1 MGLILLCLVAACG
14 RDREGGEKATAA
26 NAPIQ
31 VDTGA
36 VSVYYDPAE
45 RPMTPQQIAQARL
58 DTSWEQVVQL
68 DRAAPGQ
75 RGAFPEKWE
84 QISPGSVNTGP
95 IHLPISG
102 DVGGPA
108 VLRVQILL
116 DRAYFSPGIMDGNW
130 GKNTAEAIYWFQKS
144 NGLPA
149 TARADSA
156 TFASLRV
163 AAGSPRELV
172 AQHRLTDED
181 VSGPFMKLPDD
192 IYERAKL
199 DCSCYE
205 SLSEKL
211 SELFHSTPDLLQK
224 LNPGVDL
231 NSLAAGQTINAPQVR
246 PDDAEPRGTVA
257 SLVVSGKGFYVHALD
272 AQGRV
277 LYHFPS
283 TLGASYSPSPS
294 GRFEV
299 TRVAQDPTWHYQPG
313 LLTGV
318 PDSLP
323 DATIPKGPNNAV
335 GVVWIAL
342 SAPHYGIHGTAEPQT
357 IGYTTSHG
365 CIRLTNW
372 DAEFLSHQVR
382 AGIPVHFRDVVG
394 AGGGT
399 APTNTGG
406 ASGSAGVEGAGA
418 VTGGEPSGGR

>member
-1 MGLILLCLVAACG
+1 MHANRTMGLLLLCLVAACG
-14 RDREGGEKATAA
+14 RDRGSGKNTTVAR
-26 NAPIQ
+26 APAQ
-31 VDTGA
+31 ADTGA

-45 RPMTPQQIAQARL
+45 RPMTPQQLAQARL
-58 DTSWEQVVQL
+58 DTSWEQVVQI
-68 DRAAPGQ
+68 DSAAPGQ
-75 RGAFPEKWE
+75 RGAFPEKWD
-84 QISPGSVNTGP
+84 QISPGEVNTGP

-102 DVGGPA
+102 DVGGPS

-144 NGLPA
+144 NGLPG

-156 TFASLRV
+156 TFAKLK
-163 AAGSPRELV
+163 
-172 AQHRLTDED
+172 D
-181 VSGPFMKLPDD
+181 VSGSPQQLVAPHQLTAEDVAGPFVQIPDD

-211 SELFHSTPDLLQK
+211 SEMFHSTPDLLQK

-231 NSLAAGQTINAPQVR
+231 NSLTAGQTINAPQVR
-246 PDDAEPRGTVA
+246 PDDAPPRGTVA

-283 TLGASYSPSPS
+283 TLGAKYSPSPS
-294 GRFEV
+294 GKFAIKS
-299 TRVAQDPTWHYQPG
+299 VAQDPTWLYQPG

-318 PDSLP
+318 PDSLE

-335 GVVWIAL
+335 GVVWMAL

-372 DAEFLSHQVR
+372 DAQAV
-382 AGIPVHFRDVVG
+382 
-394 AGGGT
+394 
-399 APTNTGG
+399 
-406 ASGSAGVEGAGA
+406 AGA
-418 VTGGEPSGGR
+418 IAAGTPALLQD

>member
-1 MGLILLCLVAACG
+1 
-14 RDREGGEKATAA
+14 
-26 NAPIQ
+26 
-31 VDTGA
+31 
-36 VSVYYDPAE
+36 
-45 RPMTPQQIAQARL
+45 
-58 DTSWEQVVQL
+58 
-68 DRAAPGQ
+68 
-75 RGAFPEKWE
+75 
-84 QISPGSVNTGP
+84 VNSGP
-95 IHLPISG
+95 IHLPITG
-102 DVGGPA
+102 DVGGPS
-108 VLRVQILL
+108 VLRIQILL

-144 NGLPA
+144 NGLPG

-156 TFASLRV
+156 TFAMLSN
-163 AAGSPRELV
+163 ASGSPQELV
-172 AQHRLTDED
+172 AQHRLTEEE
-181 VSGPFMKLPDD
+181 VTGPFVKIPDD
-192 IYERAKL
+192 IYERAEL

-211 SELFHSTPDLLQK
+211 SEMFHSTPDLLQK

-231 NSLAAGQTINAPQVR
+231 NSLTAGRTINAPQVR
-246 PDDAEPRGTVA
+246 PDGAEPRGTVA
-257 SLVVSGKGFYVHALD
+257 SLVVSGRGFYVHALD
-272 AQGRV
+272 ASGNV

-299 TRVAQDPTWHYQPG
+299 TRVAQDPVWHYQPG

-318 PDSLP
+318 PDTLP

-335 GVVWIAL
+335 GVVWMAL

-372 DAEFLSHQVR
+372 DAEFLSHQLQ

-399 APTNTGG
+399 APTNEGG
-406 ASGSAGVEGAGA
+406 ASDSVGAG
-418 VTGGEPSGGR
+418 G